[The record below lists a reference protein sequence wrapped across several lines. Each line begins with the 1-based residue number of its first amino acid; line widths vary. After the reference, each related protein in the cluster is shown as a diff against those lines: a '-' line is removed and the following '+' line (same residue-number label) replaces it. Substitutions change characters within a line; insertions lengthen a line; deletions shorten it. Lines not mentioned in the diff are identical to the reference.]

1 MLVAGVDSSTQS
13 TKVLLCQAEDGV
25 VVGQSSA
32 PHPDGTEC
40 DPGLWWQA
48 LGEAGRGL
56 LDRADAIGVAAQQ
69 HGMVVLDEAGQVIRP
84 ALLWNDMRSAP
95 QAAALIAELGGPAE
109 WARRTG
115 SVPTA
120 SFTVTKLRWLAEHEP
135 AAAERTAHVLLP
147 HDWLTWRL
155 TGLRGG
161 PVEAVTDRGDAS
173 GTGYFS
179 PALSKWLP
187 EIAEAA
193 LGHPVGLPR
202 LAAPA
207 EIVGRTPGGAALSAG
222 TGDNMGAALGLGV
235 GLGEVVVSIGTSGT
249 AYAVAAEPAADE
261 SGLVAGFADAT
272 GRFLPLVATVNA
284 ARILT
289 VTARMLGTDPSGLS
303 SLALAAQAG
312 AGGLTLLPYLDG
324 ERSPNRPDASGVLRG
339 LTSTNTTPEN
349 LARAAVEALLC
360 SLADA
365 IGNLADCGITAQRVI
380 LIGGAARS
388 EAVRRIAPAI
398 FEVPVT
404 VPPPAEYV
412 ALGAARQAAWALSG
426 AESPPEW
433 PLPGTSAEYTAE
445 PVPLVRERYAALRDA
460 TVGWSA

>member
-13 TKVLLCQAEDGV
+13 TKVLLCQAEDGT

-40 DPGLWWQA
+40 DPELWWQA

-135 AAAERTAHVLLP
+135 EFAERAAHVLLP

-155 TGLRGG
+155 GDG
-161 PVEAVTDRGDAS
+161 PVEAATDRGDAS

-179 PALSKWLP
+179 PALNKWLP

-207 EIVGRTPGGAALSAG
+207 EIVGRTPGGAALSGG

-272 GRFLPLVATVNA
+272 GHFLPLVATVNA

-303 SLALAAQAG
+303 SLALAAPAG
-312 AGGLTLLPYLDG
+312 AGGVTLLPYLDG

-365 IGNLADCGITAQRVI
+365 IGDLADTGITAQRVI

-426 AESPPEW
+426 AASPPQW
-433 PLPGTSAEYTAE
+433 PLPGSSAEYTAK

-460 TVGWSA
+460 TADWGA